1 MRLNLPFVVSA
12 AVCSAVSVSGFAP
25 SSSLGFAGATLHSSS
40 SVSFLS
46 MTTEPNAPC
55 DIPTDVVNP
64 DLVSQKG
71 SGKLLRSAMLTD
83 ADGELISLGS
93 KMGQGT
99 SVVVFLRHMG

>member
-1 MRLNLPFVVSA
+1 MRLNLLFVLSA
-12 AVCSAVSVSGFAP
+12 AACSAVTVSGFAP
-25 SSSLGFAGATLHSSS
+25 SSFGFSGAPLHTSS